1 MGEALG
7 ITIRRLD
14 GGPSLIVEDAAS
26 LADAFFSRDPSS
38 TGPNSFDAQAG
49 HGDPD
54 RIATDDIRAI
64 NQTMR
69 ARSPHTAWEALT
81 SAGPLPWLAALDP
94 SWDLVRLREQD
105 WERFGCTALL
115 EAAFVATIAP
125 YRNLAVTTK
134 VLHFKRPSL
143 FPVLDLLVVQQLGG
157 VGQRPM
163 RLLLHL
169 RAEAQR
175 NRLAL
180 EQIQT
185 ELEEAHIARTLIR
198 ILDALIWSSHPGAGI
213 ALTGWERVIRPAGEA
228 NEASSTNGST
238 EPSSVA

>member
-1 MGEALG
+1 MGEALR
-7 ITIRRLD
+7 IVIRRLD
-14 GGPSLIVEDAAS
+14 GGPSLIVEDASS
-26 LADAFFSRDPSS
+26 LAYAFFSRDPSS
-38 TGPNSFDAQAG
+38 TGPDSFDERAG
-49 HGDPD
+49 HGDRE
-54 RIATDDIRAI
+54 RITSDDIRAI

-69 ARSPHTAWEALT
+69 ARSPHTAWEVLT
-81 SAGPLPWLAALDP
+81 GAGPLPWLSALDP
-94 SWDLVRLREQD
+94 TWDLVRLRDHE

-115 EAAFVATIAP
+115 EAAFAATIAP
-125 YRNLAVTTK
+125 YRNLAVGTK

-157 VGQRPM
+157 VGQLPI

-185 ELEEAHIARTLIR
+185 ELQQAHITRTLIR
-198 ILDALIWSSHPGAGI
+198 IWDALIWSSHPGAGI
-213 ALTGWERVIRPAGEA
+213 TLTGWEQVIRSAGGA
-228 NEASSTNGST
+228 NQESSTR
-238 EPSSVA
+238 